1 MCPKISK
8 FCQKFLIGRVPYLQ
22 ILFKDND
29 FYTFYATELGPL
41 SLKTSSYFTIF
52 VKVKVTQ
59 ELPKKYP
66 KWSQIDYYCLY

>member
-8 FCQKFLIGRVPYLQ
+8 FCQKFLTERVPYLQ

-29 FYTFYATELGPL
+29 FYTFYATEQGPL
-41 SLKTSSYFTIF
+41 SMKTSSYFTKF

-59 ELPKKYP
+59 KLPKKYP
-66 KWSQIDYYCLY
+66 KMVTH

>member
-52 VKVKVTQ
+52 VKVKVMRKPKSTQ
-59 ELPKKYP
+59 
-66 KWSQIDYYCLY
+66 KWSQIDYYYLY